1 MEFTEEQRDRVWG
14 IAYRM
19 LGSPDDADDVV
30 QEARLRWLA
39 AHRAAIRSPEGWLV
53 SVATRLAIDQLRR
66 VQRERADYT
75 GPWLPA
81 PAVIA
86 PDPAPD
92 HHAEMAS
99 DLSLAFLHLLERLRP
114 EERAAFLLREVFGVG
129 YGPIADALE
138 RSEASCR
145 QMVRRAR
152 LRVREGPRLA
162 EASAEEKADL
172 AGRFVRAIEAGSH
185 EELMEL
191 LAPGATHLTDGGG
204 RVWAALREI
213 RGADPVARG
222 LLGAARKMAERTR
235 FEQRFGVVNGE
246 PAVLQFADGQLVS
259 VSTLVAHEG
268 RVVRILTVLNP
279 DKLARAVGA
288 GRLQTDADPDGAS

>member
-1 MEFTEEQRDRVWG
+1 MDFTEEQRDRVWG

-39 AHRAAIRSPEGWLV
+39 ADRAAIRTPEAWLV
-53 SVATRLAIDQLRR
+53 SVATRLAIDTLRR
-66 VQRERADYT
+66 AKRERAEYT

-81 PAVIA
+81 PARIAADSA
-86 PDPAPD
+86 PDRD
-92 HHAEMAS
+92 AEMAS

-129 YGPIADALE
+129 YGPIADVLE

-152 LRVREGPRLA
+152 LRVREGPRLV
-162 EASAEEKADL
+162 EASAAEKADL
-172 AGRFVRAIEAGSH
+172 AGRFVRAIEARSH
-185 EELMEL
+185 DELMEL
-191 LAPGATHLTDGGG
+191 LAPEATHLTDGGG

-222 LLGAARKMAERTR
+222 LLGAARKMSERTR

-246 PAVLQFADGQLVS
+246 PAVLQYADGQLAS
-259 VSTLVAHEG
+259 VSTLVVREG
-268 RVVRILTVLNP
+268 RVIRILTVLNP
-279 DKLARAVGA
+279 EKLARAVADARQA
-288 GRLQTDADPDGAS
+288 GPDDPAALS